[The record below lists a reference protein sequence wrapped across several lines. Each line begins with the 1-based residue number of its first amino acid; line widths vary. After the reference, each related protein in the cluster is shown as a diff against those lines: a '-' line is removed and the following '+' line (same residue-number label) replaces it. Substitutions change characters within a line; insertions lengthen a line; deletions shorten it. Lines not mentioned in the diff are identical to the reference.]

1 MKKLIFGITILS
13 VLASC
18 KPKKDEN
25 AKLPFDVWTEDV
37 QNIVV
42 NEEGM
47 IRGMEL
53 GMPGT
58 QINKELAKLE
68 VKEDNYAYFQADL
81 NAAEFFDIE
90 YFMVEDTLKKVEIE
104 IYPSNDSRTPQLLVE
119 LESYFENKFGA
130 SMQGFDDFKIWNAKN
145 SRGKNVTIG
154 VRYEIPVA
162 ANEVSKV
169 KIKAEL
175 TEW

>member
-1 MKKLIFGITILS
+1 M
-13 VLASC
+13 
-18 KPKKDEN
+18 
-25 AKLPFDVWTEDV
+25 
-37 QNIVV
+37 
-42 NEEGM
+42 
-47 IRGMEL
+47 
-53 GMPGT
+53 
-58 QINKELAKLE
+58 
-68 VKEDNYAYFQADL
+68 
-81 NAAEFFDIE
+81 
-90 YFMVEDTLKKVEIE
+90 EIE

>member
-1 MKKLIFGITILS
+1 M
-13 VLASC
+13 
-18 KPKKDEN
+18 
-25 AKLPFDVWTEDV
+25 WTQDV

-42 NEEGM
+42 SEEGI

-53 GMPGT
+53 GLPGT

-119 LESYFENKFGA
+119 LESYFENKFGN
-130 SMQGFDDFKIWNAKN
+130 SMQGFDDFKIWNVKN

>member
-1 MKKLIFGITILS
+1 MKKLFFGITILS

-90 YFMVEDTLKKVEIE
+90 YFMVEDTLKRWKLKFI
-104 IYPSNDSRTPQLLVE
+104 LL
-119 LESYFENKFGA
+119 
-130 SMQGFDDFKIWNAKN
+130 
-145 SRGKNVTIG
+145 TI
-154 VRYEIPVA
+154 
-162 ANEVSKV
+162 
-169 KIKAEL
+169 AEL
-175 TEW
+175 RNYW

>member
-1 MKKLIFGITILS
+1 MKKIVLGIVILS
-13 VLASC
+13 ALVSC
-18 KPKKDEN
+18 KPKKEEN
-25 AKLPFDVWTEDV
+25 TSLTFDMWTEDI
-37 QNIVV
+37 QNIIV
-42 NEEGM
+42 NEEGI

-53 GMPGT
+53 GMPGS
-58 QINKELAKLE
+58 QIDKELAKQE
-68 VKEDNYAYFQADL
+68 VKEENYAYFQADL
-81 NAAEFFDIE
+81 NAAEFYDIE

-104 IYPSNDSRTPQLLVE
+104 IYPSSDSRTPQLLVE
-119 LESYFENKFGA
+119 LESYFENKFGKA
-130 SMQGFDDFKIWNAKN
+130 MQGFDDFKIWNTKN
-145 SRGKNVTIG
+145 SRGKNVTVG